1 MARRRANRDEA
12 SLDDVDRAI
21 ITQLQVDGRLPYSK
35 LGPLVGL
42 SEAAVRQRVQRLTER
57 GLMQVVA
64 VTDPLVL
71 RDSTMALVGLRV
83 QGDSREVAE
92 RLSALPE
99 SIYVVAVA
107 GSFDIVVEL
116 VCDSREELL
125 AVLNDKIRTIPGVTA
140 TESFMYLSLFKHTF
154 AYGT

>member
-1 MARRRANRDEA
+1 MTRRGLPKDQP
-12 SLDDVDRAI
+12 SLDEVDRAI

-92 RLSALPE
+92 RLSALRE
-99 SIYVVAVA
+99 SIYVVAVSGA
-107 GSFDIVVEL
+107 FDIIVEL

-125 AVLNDKIRTIPGVTA
+125 AVLNDKIRAIPGVTA

>member
-83 QGDSREVAE
+83 QGDSRKVAE
-92 RLSALPE
+92 QLSALPE
-99 SIYVVAVA
+99 SIYVVAVS
-107 GSFDIVVEL
+107 GTFDVIVEL

-125 AVLNDKIRTIPGVTA
+125 AVLNDKVRAIPGVTA

>member
-1 MARRRANRDEA
+1 MARRRANRDGA
-12 SLDDVDRAI
+12 LLDDVDRAI

-83 QGDSREVAE
+83 QGDSRTVAE
-92 RLSALPE
+92 QLSALPE
-99 SIYVVAVA
+99 SIYVVAVS
-107 GSFDIVVEL
+107 GTFDVIVEL

-125 AVLNDKIRTIPGVTA
+125 AVLNDKIRAIPEVTA

>member
-1 MARRRANRDEA
+1 MTRRGLRKDQA
-12 SLDDVDRAI
+12 SLDEVDRAI

-92 RLSALPE
+92 RLSALRE
-99 SIYVVAVA
+99 SIYVVAVS
-107 GSFDIVVEL
+107 GTFDIIVEL

-125 AVLNDKIRTIPGVTA
+125 ALLNDKIRAIPGVTA
-140 TESFMYLSLFKHTF
+140 TESFVYLSLFKHTF

>member
-1 MARRRANRDEA
+1 MTRRGLPKDQA
-12 SLDDVDRAI
+12 SLDEVDRAI

-83 QGDSREVAE
+83 QGDSRDVAE
-92 RLSALPE
+92 RLSALRE
-99 SIYVVAVA
+99 SIYVVAVS
-107 GSFDIVVEL
+107 GTFDIIVEL

-125 AVLNDKIRTIPGVTA
+125 AVLNDKIRAIPGVTA
-140 TESFMYLSLFKHTF
+140 TESFVYLSLFKHTF

>member
-1 MARRRANRDEA
+1 MTRRGLPKDQA
-12 SLDDVDRAI
+12 SLDEVDRAI

-92 RLSALPE
+92 RLSALRE
-99 SIYVVAVA
+99 SIYVVAVS
-107 GSFDIVVEL
+107 GTFDIIVEL

-125 AVLNDKIRTIPGVTA
+125 ALLNDKIRAIPGVTA
-140 TESFMYLSLFKHTF
+140 TESFVYLSLFKHTF

>member
-92 RLSALPE
+92 QLSALPE

-107 GSFDIVVEL
+107 GTFDIIVEL

-125 AVLNDKIRTIPGVTA
+125 AVLNDKIRAIPGVTA
-140 TESFMYLSLFKHTF
+140 TESFMYLSLFKHSF

>member
-1 MARRRANRDEA
+1 
-12 SLDDVDRAI
+12 
-21 ITQLQVDGRLPYSK
+21 
-35 LGPLVGL
+35 
-42 SEAAVRQRVQRLTER
+42 
-57 GLMQVVA
+57 MQVVA

-83 QGDSREVAE
+83 QGDSRKVAE
-92 RLSALPE
+92 QLSALPE

-107 GSFDIVVEL
+107 GAFDIIVEL

-125 AVLNDKIRTIPGVTA
+125 AVLNDKIRAIPGVTA

>member
-1 MARRRANRDEA
+1 MARRRANRDGA
-12 SLDDVDRAI
+12 ALDDVDRAI

-92 RLSALPE
+92 QLSALPE

-107 GSFDIVVEL
+107 GTFDIIVEL

-125 AVLNDKIRTIPGVTA
+125 AVLNDKIRAIPGVTA
-140 TESFMYLSLFKHTF
+140 TESFMYLSLFKHSF